1 MIARIW
7 HGWTTP
13 QNADAYEQLLKE
25 EIFVGIAAKQI
36 AGYKGVQLLR
46 RAVATEI
53 EFTTL
58 MWFDSVESVR
68 LFTSKEDYEEAY
80 VPNAARMLLAR
91 FDARAAHSTLQH
103 ELVYP

>member
-13 QNADAYEQLLKE
+13 QNADAYERLLKE

-46 RAVATEI
+46 REVDDET
-53 EFTTL
+53 EFTTI
-58 MWFDSVESVR
+58 MWFDTVEAIKS
-68 LFTSKEDYEEAY
+68 FTGKADSEEAY
-80 VPNAARMLLAR
+80 VPNAARLLLVR
-91 FDARAAHSTLQH
+91 FDARAAHSVLQH
-103 ELVYP
+103 ELTYP